1 MTIAIDADVVSNG
14 ATVTFGSTELV
25 PIADIN
31 ADNTLA
37 QIDVSG
43 LTDDV
48 DLFEVGSAAQ
58 GVELTVIGK
67 ASALTAGSKDS
78 LTITYKS
85 GATQT
90 ISQVVLAG
98 QPVTITRNGRVET
111 KLTFLPT
118 RAGGGSVLPRLSP
131 SRGSRAT
138 RAPRPQ
144 RGGRRVA
151 SAE

>member
-14 ATVTFGSTELV
+14 ATVTFGSTELG
-25 PIADIN
+25 PIADVN

-48 DLFEVGSAAQ
+48 DLFEVGSAAK

-67 ASALTAGSKDS
+67 ASALTAGAKGA

-85 GATQT
+85 GATQA

-98 QPVTITRNGRVET
+98 KPVTITRNGRVET

-118 RAGGGSVLPRLSP
+118 RESGS
-131 SRGSRAT
+131 
-138 RAPRPQ
+138 
-144 RGGRRVA
+144 
-151 SAE
+151 